1 MKFYKTLHQDLNILQ
16 EEFYYYPSYSLK
28 ADEASGVFAYKC
40 EVYEDEYKHH
50 PDEFEKRRKRY
61 EEELRENGYVEDEQ
75 SKTIVYLAKT
85 EDDPND
91 EIVATQNKKL
101 YDLQISRPDLGCN
114 IMGDIPYE
122 VKTYAELD
130 NLVLDV
136 CVNKLGMKDEDEI
149 AKIMGEAEESI
160 KANDSY
166 CIDNIYGITTSEFS
180 TTGLMTYAEIQDR
193 VAKRLRKHT
202 IKQQLFNL
210 GRGKKK

>member
-50 PDEFEKRRKRY
+50 PDDFEKRRKRY
-61 EEELRENGYVEDEQ
+61 EKELEENGYVEDEQ

-136 CVNKLGMKDEDEI
+136 CVNKLGMNDEDEI
-149 AKIMGEAEESI
+149 AKIMNEAEESI
-160 KANDSY
+160 KVNGSY
-166 CIDNIYGITTSEFS
+166 CIDNIYGITTFS
-180 TTGLMTYAEIQDR
+180 TTGLVTYAEIQDR

-210 GRGKKK
+210 GKGKKK

>member
-1 MKFYKTLHQDLNILQ
+1 MKFYKTLRQDLNILQ
-16 EEFYYYPSYSLK
+16 EEFYYYPAYSLK
-28 ADEASGVFAYKC
+28 ADEAAGVFAYKC
-40 EVYEDEYKHH
+40 GVYEDEYKHH

-61 EEELRENGYVEDEQ
+61 EKELNENGYVEDKL

-91 EIVATQNKKL
+91 EIVATQDKIL

-114 IMGDIPYE
+114 AMGDIPYE

-149 AKIMGEAEESI
+149 AKIMSEAEESI
-160 KANDSY
+160 KTNDSY

-180 TTGLMTYAEIQDR
+180 TTGLVTYAEIQDR
-193 VAKRLRKHT
+193 VAKRLRQHT
-202 IKQQLFNL
+202 IKQQLFNM